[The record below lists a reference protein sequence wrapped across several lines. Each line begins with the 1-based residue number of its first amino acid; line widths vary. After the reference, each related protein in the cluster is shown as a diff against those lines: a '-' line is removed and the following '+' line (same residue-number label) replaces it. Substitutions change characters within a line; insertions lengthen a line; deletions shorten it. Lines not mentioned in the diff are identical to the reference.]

1 MEKKPRARA
10 GEATVLKMV
19 PSTAEKAKSR
29 TLKSDTTKQP
39 GISKKETDAA
49 KTSSKTGRKN
59 EDQIAAL
66 HRAQSIAIGWTTARK
81 RAVVTQL
88 QLLQPMLRL
97 SDWTIKVVWDKA
109 SDESEDEYATNTP
122 MGDSRHCEVRF
133 SKRFL
138 ELDNKEMNQVI
149 IHELM
154 HCHLFQLE
162 DYSVDSVEEIA
173 PKRISALFNIG
184 HTKLVE
190 TSIDAIADA
199 FTELVPSFD
208 FPFK

>member
-19 PSTAEKAKSR
+19 PLTAKNAKSGKQ
-29 TLKSDTTKQP
+29 KSDKVEQP
-39 GISKKETDAA
+39 EKSIAETDTA
-49 KTSSKTGRKN
+49 KSPLKTGRKN
-59 EDQIAAL
+59 ENQIAAL
-66 HRAQSIAIGWTTARK
+66 HRAQSIAIGWTSTRK
-81 RAVVTQL
+81 RAVASQL
-88 QLLQPMLRL
+88 HLLQPMLRL

-109 SDESEDEYATNTP
+109 SNESEDEYATNTP

-162 DYSVDSVEEIA
+162 DYTVDSVDEIA
-173 PKRISALFNIG
+173 PKKISALFNVG
-184 HTKLVE
+184 HTKHLE

-199 FTELVPSFD
+199 FTEVLPAFD

>member
-19 PSTAEKAKSR
+19 PSTAENAKSGKQ
-29 TLKSDTTKQP
+29 KSDTTKRSP
-39 GISKKETDAA
+39 KNKAENDAA
-49 KTSSKTGRKN
+49 KTSSKPGRKS
-59 EDQIAAL
+59 EEQMAEL
-66 HRAQSIAIGWTTARK
+66 RRAQSIAIGWTTARK
-81 RAVVTQL
+81 RAVATQL
-88 QLLQPMLRL
+88 QLLQPMLKL
-97 SDWTIKVVWDKA
+97 SDWTIKVVWDKS

-154 HCHLFQLE
+154 HCHLFHLE
-162 DYSVDSVEEIA
+162 DYTVDSVEEIA
-173 PKRISALFNIG
+173 PKRISSLFNIG

-190 TSIDAIADA
+190 TAIDSIADA
-199 FTELVPSFD
+199 FTEVLPPFE